1 MKQSKVIFIALTLLK
16 VIDLFLENEYLQS
29 STKRIRQTNN
39 RSTTAPVVSDSV
51 SANHPPLNTATLVN
65 VQVPANVFTSRE
77 NIPAHTSDVQVPS
90 TTVSQANL
98 SEIDFSPSVNLP
110 TIVLPQPD
118 MVLNSLTPIYPFNT
132 EFFALNDAAA
142 VAMESSE
149 TLNEWFNSLT
159 RDQNE
164 YDQPTIEPQTLLN
177 NSRQRQRPAPV
188 MNRLRDFET
197 EGSTNRPELHAIISR
212 YFSSPIVCRNITNRL
227 DSLEIGEHL

>member
-1 MKQSKVIFIALTLLK
+1 M
-16 VIDLFLENEYLQS
+16 
-29 STKRIRQTNN
+29 
-39 RSTTAPVVSDSV
+39 
-51 SANHPPLNTATLVN
+51 
-65 VQVPANVFTSRE
+65 
-77 NIPAHTSDVQVPS
+77 
-90 TTVSQANL
+90 

-132 EFFALNDAAA
+132 EFVALNDAAA

-227 DSLEIGEHL
+227 DSLEIGEHLLFNNLIKSTGPESRPNNDAKMQMLEDLRNANLFNFVIGKWKAITIVKGSAYLIQ